1 MTFNPLP
8 HQIEDAKFLASRK
21 IAGCFNG
28 MGTGKTLTALQATIE
43 AEVLRVVII
52 GPPISLR
59 MWAQEASRWTGAKVQ
74 ILSKGSTPIDRDPEV
89 EILICS
95 YEIATKRQH
104 ELMAWAR
111 EPLGGMRTALICD
124 ESHALKSTKAKRT
137 KAVLGRGG
145 MCEAFEHTWLLTGSP
160 MTRWADD
167 LIPFLFRAAPQEI
180 KKKIGALSIERY
192 NLRYCITQKRTF
204 PGARFPTK
212 MTVGS
217 RNLEELGQI
226 LSTCATRRTLD
237 DVWKD
242 MPSLTQT
249 RLEVSPK
256 GIGQL
261 VRDIN
266 KMTMAEVEE
275 GLRSNDGNLSSMRRE
290 IGLSMIPEAADYIA
304 EQLEVGSGPILVG
317 AWHRDVID
325 GLQQELQ
332 GERNL
337 RVGSIDGRTG
347 NVDKNKIAAAWNDK
361 QLDVLVGQI
370 GAMGVSLNLQQ
381 GGHRIVVVE
390 EDWSPSIMDQF
401 YARLHRMGQTRPVH
415 VDTLFVDTKISKAV
429 HAISSAKRRAHT
441 ATHDAHQQ
449 AAMEG

>member
-8 HQIEDAKFLASRK
+8 HQITDAAFLASRK
-21 IAGCFNG
+21 VAGCFNG
-28 MGTGKTLTALQATIE
+28 MGTGKTRTALMAAAQVE
-43 AEVLRVVII
+43 AKRIVIV
-52 GPPISLR
+52 GPPISLS
-59 MWAQEASRWTGAKVQ
+59 MWAAEAADHLGLEAQ
-74 ILSKGSTPIDRDPEV
+74 ILKTGKTPIGTASV
-89 EILICS
+89 VVCS
-95 YEIATKRQH
+95 YEIATKRAL
-104 ELMAWAR
+104 ELAGW
-111 EPLGGMRTALICD
+111 GTDGVLICD

-137 KAVLGRGG
+137 KAILGRGG
-145 MCEAFEHTWLLTGSP
+145 MVTVFAHAWFLTGSP

-167 LIPFLFRAAPQEI
+167 LIPFLFRAAPDQI
-180 KKKIGALSIERY
+180 KSKIGALNIDRY
-192 NLRYCITQKRTF
+192 NLRYCIVQKRQF
-204 PGARFPTK
+204 RGARFPTK

-304 EQLEVGSGPILVG
+304 EQLEAGSGPILVG

-347 NVDKNKIAAAWNDK
+347 NVDKNKIAAAWNAK

-429 HAISSAKRRAHT
+429 HAISSAKRRAH
-441 ATHDAHQQ
+441 AVTHDAHQQ

>member
-1 MTFNPLP
+1 MKLLP

-43 AEVLRVVII
+43 AEVLRAVII

-59 MWAQEASRWTGAKVQ
+59 MWAQEASNWIGAKVQ
-74 ILSKGSTPIDRDPEV
+74 ILAKGTTPIDRDPEV

-111 EPLGGMRTALICD
+111 EPLNGMRTALICD

-192 NLRYCITQKRTF
+192 NLRYCITQKRSF
-204 PGARFPTK
+204 PGSRRPVI

-217 RNLEELGQI
+217 RNLDELGAI
-226 LSTCATRRTLD
+226 LATCATRRTLD
-237 DVWKD
+237 DVWES
-242 MPSLTQT
+242 MPSLTHT
-249 RLEVSPK
+249 RLAVEVS
-256 GIGQL
+256 GVSAINRQL
-261 VRDIN
+261 E
-266 KMTMAEVEE
+266 KMTTAEIEQALADKDE
-275 GLRSNDGNLSSMRRE
+275 NLATMRRE
-290 IGLSMIPEAADYIA
+290 LGLSMIPEAADFIWQRADA
-304 EQLEVGSGPILVG
+304 EQGAILVG
-317 AWHRDVID
+317 AWHREVID
-325 GLQQELQ
+325 GLVDLLHVKK
-332 GERNL
+332 L
-337 RVGSIDGRTG
+337 RVAKLDGRTS
-347 NVDKNKIAAAWNDK
+347 AAMKTEIQRQFNEGE
-361 QLDVLVGQI
+361 LDVLVGQI
-370 GAMGVSLNLQQ
+370 AAMGVSLNLQR
-381 GGHRIVVVE
+381 GGNAIVVVE
-390 EDWSPSIMDQF
+390 EDWSPSVMDQF
-401 YARLHRMGQTRPVH
+401 YARLHRMGQGKPVH
-415 VDTLFVDTKISKAV
+415 VDTLYVENKLAKAV
-429 HAISSAKRRAHT
+429 HNISNAKRRAHT
-441 ATHDAHQQ
+441 ATAEAHQE
-449 AAMEG
+449 AAQ

>member
-8 HQIEDAKFLASRK
+8 HQITDAAFLASRQ

-28 MGTGKTLTALQATIE
+28 MGTGKTRTALMAAAQVE
-43 AEVLRVVII
+43 AKRIVIV
-52 GPPISLR
+52 GPPISLS
-59 MWAQEASRWTGAKVQ
+59 MWAAEATDHLGLEAQ
-74 ILSKGSTPIDRDPEV
+74 ILKTGKTPIGTARV
-89 EILICS
+89 VVCS
-95 YEIATKRQH
+95 YEIATKRAL
-104 ELMAWAR
+104 ELAGW
-111 EPLGGMRTALICD
+111 GTDGVLICD

-137 KAVLGRGG
+137 KAILGRGG
-145 MCEAFEHTWLLTGSP
+145 MVNAFAHAWFLTGSP

-167 LIPFLFRAAPQEI
+167 LIPFLFRAAPDQI
-180 KKKIGALSIERY
+180 KGKIGALNIDRY
-192 NLRYCITQKRTF
+192 NLRYCIVQKRQF

-304 EQLEVGSGPILVG
+304 EQLEAGSGPILVG

-429 HAISSAKRRAHT
+429 HAISSAKRRAHA

>member
-8 HQIEDAKFLASRK
+8 HQITDAAFLASRQ

-28 MGTGKTLTALQATIE
+28 MGTGKTRTALMAAAQVE
-43 AEVLRVVII
+43 AKRIVIV
-52 GPPISLR
+52 GPPISLS
-59 MWAQEASRWTGAKVQ
+59 MWAAEATDHLGLEAQ
-74 ILSKGSTPIDRDPEV
+74 ILKTGKTQIGTARV
-89 EILICS
+89 VVCS
-95 YEIATKRQH
+95 YEIATKRAL
-104 ELMAWAR
+104 ELAGW
-111 EPLGGMRTALICD
+111 GTDGVLICD

-137 KAVLGRGG
+137 KAILGHGG
-145 MCEAFEHTWLLTGSP
+145 MVNAFAHAWFLTGSP

-167 LIPFLFRAAPQEI
+167 LIPFLFRAAPDQI
-180 KKKIGALSIERY
+180 KGKIGVLNIDRY
-192 NLRYCITQKRTF
+192 NLRYCIVQKRQF

-304 EQLEVGSGPILVG
+304 EQLEAGSGPILVG

-361 QLDVLVGQI
+361 KLDVLVGQI

-429 HAISSAKRRAHT
+429 HAISSAKRRAHEIT
-441 ATHDAHQQ
+441 STAHQE
-449 AAMEG
+449 AAQ

>member
-1 MTFNPLP
+1 MKLLP

-43 AEVLRVVII
+43 AEVLRAVII

-59 MWAQEASRWTGAKVQ
+59 MWAQEASNWIGAKVQ
-74 ILSKGSTPIDRDPEV
+74 ILAKGTTPIDRDPEV

-111 EPLGGMRTALICD
+111 EPLNGMRTALICD

-192 NLRYCITQKRTF
+192 NLRYCITQKRSF
-204 PGARFPTK
+204 PGSRRPVI

-217 RNLEELGQI
+217 RNLGELGAI
-226 LSTCATRRTLD
+226 LATCATRRTLD
-237 DVWKD
+237 DVWES
-242 MPSLTQT
+242 MPSLTHT
-249 RLEVSPK
+249 RLAVEVS
-256 GIGQL
+256 GVSAINRQL
-261 VRDIN
+261 E
-266 KMTMAEVEE
+266 KMTTAEIEQALADKDE
-275 GLRSNDGNLSSMRRE
+275 NLATMRRE
-290 IGLSMIPEAADYIA
+290 LGLSMIPEAADFIWQRADA
-304 EQLEVGSGPILVG
+304 EQGAILVG
-317 AWHRDVID
+317 AWHREVID
-325 GLQQELQ
+325 GLVDLLHVKK
-332 GERNL
+332 L
-337 RVGSIDGRTG
+337 RVAKLDGRTS
-347 NVDKNKIAAAWNDK
+347 AAMKTEIQRQFNEGE
-361 QLDVLVGQI
+361 LDVLVGQI
-370 GAMGVSLNLQQ
+370 AAMGVSLNLQR
-381 GGHRIVVVE
+381 GGNAIVVVE
-390 EDWSPSIMDQF
+390 EDWSPSVMDQF
-401 YARLHRMGQTRPVH
+401 YARLHRMGQGKPVH
-415 VDTLFVDTKISKAV
+415 VDTLYVENKLAKAV
-429 HAISSAKRRAHT
+429 HNISNAKRRAHT
-441 ATHDAHQQ
+441 ATAEAHQE
-449 AAMEG
+449 AAQ